1 MDRRE
6 LLTEKSNPHSSN
18 IDRLSIRE
26 ILEKINLTSDGMPL
40 SEEIKI
46 EVWKNKD
53 IKCLEVPVRYHIR
66 VGEVKLNTW
75 NDGVKNLWFLFTK
88 R

>member
-1 MDRRE
+1 MWIFR
-6 LLTEKSNPHSSN
+6 
-18 IDRLSIRE
+18 RE
-26 ILEKINLTSDGMPL
+26 ILDKINLTSDGMPL

-66 VGEVKLNTW
+66 GGEVKLNTC

>member
-26 ILEKINLTSDGMPL
+26 ILEKIIDEDSKINHLT
-40 SEEIKI
+40 I
-46 EVWKNKD
+46 
-53 IKCLEVPVRYHIR
+53 
-66 VGEVKLNTW
+66 
-75 NDGVKNLWFLFTK
+75 
-88 R
+88 